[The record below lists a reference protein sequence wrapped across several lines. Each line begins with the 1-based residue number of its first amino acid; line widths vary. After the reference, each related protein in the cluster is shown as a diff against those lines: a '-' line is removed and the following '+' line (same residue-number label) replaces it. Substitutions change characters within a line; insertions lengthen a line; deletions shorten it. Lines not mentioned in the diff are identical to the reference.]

1 MEKYIEVGVTSAR
14 DPITREFLPA
24 VPMYIKSTPEAEESE
39 AALIKDLGKLF
50 GRRMRQYIEE
60 GGLMPAAE

>member
-1 MEKYIEVGVTSAR
+1 MEKYNEVGVTSAR

-24 VPMYIKSTPEAEESE
+24 VPMYIKSTSEAEESE

-50 GRRMRQYIEE
+50 GLRMRQYIEE
-60 GGLMPAAE
+60 GGLMPTAE

>member
-24 VPMYIKSTPEAEESE
+24 VPMYIKSTPEESE

-50 GRRMRQYIEE
+50 GLRMRQYIEE

>member
-14 DPITREFLPA
+14 DPITHEFLPA
-24 VPMYIKSTPEAEESE
+24 VPMHIESTPEAEESE

-50 GRRMRQYIEE
+50 ASKMRQYIEE
-60 GGLMPAAE
+60 GGLMPAVK